1 MSPALTM
8 PRTARCAAVKDALNP
23 SRSGKQCAAMSMVL
37 MTRNRF
43 ANNNARVHIRSF
55 KTFVDNVAAIPR
67 LTLFGDVG
75 AGGGVLVDGAGTASE
90 GGDSTGAGD
99 GRSSVPCVATVAAE
113 DGISVATGATG
124 ASNFLPRVTTVFA
137 TVTRAFAPAVVGA
150 RATVCAALVSSDVV
164 FGSLVFLVMSQAP

>member
-1 MSPALTM
+1 
-8 PRTARCAAVKDALNP
+8 
-23 SRSGKQCAAMSMVL
+23 

-43 ANNNARVHIRSF
+43 ANNNERVQIRSF
-55 KTFVDNVAAIPR
+55 KTFVDNAAANPR
-67 LTLFGDVG
+67 LTFFCGSGAGGCARDG
-75 AGGGVLVDGAGTASE
+75 AGGGGDGCAGAGGGSVVVHGAGSASE

-99 GRSSVPCVATVAAE
+99 GRSSVPCVATVAAD

-124 ASNFLPRVTTVFA
+124 ASNFLPRGTTVFA
-137 TVTRAFAPAVVGA
+137 TVTRAFAPVVVGA

>member
-1 MSPALTM
+1 
-8 PRTARCAAVKDALNP
+8 
-23 SRSGKQCAAMSMVL
+23 

-43 ANNNARVHIRSF
+43 ANNNERVQIRSF
-55 KTFVDNVAAIPR
+55 KTFVDNAAANPR
-67 LTLFGDVG
+67 LTIFCGSG
-75 AGGGVLVDGAGTASE
+75 AGGGGDGCAGAGGGSVVVHGAGTASE

-99 GRSSVPCVATVAAE
+99 GRSSVPCVATVAAD

-124 ASNFLPRVTTVFA
+124 SSNFLPRGTTVFA

>member
-1 MSPALTM
+1 MS
-8 PRTARCAAVKDALNP
+8 R
-23 SRSGKQCAAMSMVL
+23 VL
-37 MTRNRF
+37 ITRNRF

-75 AGGGVLVDGAGTASE
+75 AGGGDGVLVDGAGTASE

-124 ASNFLPRVTTVFA
+124 ASNFLPRGTTVFA
-137 TVTRAFAPAVVGA
+137 AVTRAFAPAVVGA
-150 RATVCAALVSSDVV
+150 RATVCAALVSVGVV
-164 FGSLVFLVMSQAP
+164 SGSLVFFVMSQAP